1 MGPASKQPSSTIEI
15 ILVLSLDLD
24 PRGSSLLFSSAVLF
38 VSLFYPLPQPPFSYR
53 PLLFFFSFPAC
64 SWFSCLPP
72 VPSFVLVPVFK
83 STIRTDTDTSAFM
96 ESFFLFPKKLPRAT
110 HVLSA
115 LKNLDGASVN
125 YTLA

>member
-15 ILVLSLDLD
+15 ILVSLDLD

-53 PLLFFFSFPAC
+53 PLLLFFSFPAC

-83 STIRTDTDTSAFM
+83 STIRTDTPAFM
-96 ESFFLFPKKLPRAT
+96 ESFFLFPNKLPRAT

-115 LKNLDGASVN
+115 LLNLDGASVN